1 MTKPTTILLLL
12 CLCCLPAICTAN
24 DGFGGLTATGLQFGK
39 TDQVRMVS
47 EDLFISPGKVEV
59 RYLFH
64 NDGQNTVEGEVI
76 FPLPPISLNDLYN
89 SGFSLDEQQ
98 LRSENPVGFTAKIN
112 HMPIP
117 VRTDRIAVVEPPYA
131 QRTQAKNGY
140 DAPGREVTQILR
152 DCGIP
157 LSLDLTEVN
166 ARLASLDAPTQKR
179 LQQQGLVEIST
190 GSDPIALWSVVL
202 RYHWPQRFP
211 PGKDMLVEHSYD
223 PAPPGGIFVWP
234 AKEMDLDPYQQEL
247 IRDYCIDP
255 PTRRGIVKRLHS
267 PGRAE
272 MSGTG
277 MAVYL
282 NYVLTTANTWHGP
295 IGKFHLTI
303 DKGKTSSIL
312 SLCLDGIKKTGPTR
326 FELVRENFRP
336 REDLRLL
343 FVSPL
348 AN

>member
-1 MTKPTTILLLL
+1 MI
-12 CLCCLPAICTAN
+12 CLAN
-24 DGFGGLTATGLQFGK
+24 DGFGGLTATGLQFGR

-64 NDGQNTVEGEVI
+64 NDGPKTVEGEVI
-76 FPLPPISLNDLYN
+76 FPLPPISLQDLYN

-98 LRSENPVGFTAKIN
+98 LRSANPVGFTAKIN

-117 VRTDRIAVVEPPYA
+117 VRTDRIAVVEPPYE
-131 QRTQAKNGY
+131 QRTVAKNGY
-140 DAPGREVTQILR
+140 DSPGREVTQILR
-152 DCGIP
+152 DNGIP
-157 LSLDLTEVN
+157 LSLNLEEIH
-166 ARLASLDAPTQKR
+166 ALLAALDTPTQKR
-179 LQQQGLVEIST
+179 LQQHGLVEIDP
-190 GSDPIALWSVVL
+190 GSAPMPLWSVVL

-211 PGKDMLVEHSYD
+211 PGKDMLIEHSYD
-223 PAPPGGIFVWP
+223 PAPPGGIFIWP
-234 AKEMDLDPYQQEL
+234 AKEKDLDSYQQEL
-247 IRDYCIDP
+247 IKDYCIDP
-255 PTRRGIVKRLHS
+255 ATRRGIVKRLHS
-267 PGRAE
+267 PARAE

-295 IGKFHLTI
+295 IGTFRLTI

-312 SLCLDGIKKTGPTR
+312 SLCLDGIEKTGPTR
-326 FELVRENFRP
+326 FELVRKNFRP
-336 REDLRLL
+336 QRDLRLL